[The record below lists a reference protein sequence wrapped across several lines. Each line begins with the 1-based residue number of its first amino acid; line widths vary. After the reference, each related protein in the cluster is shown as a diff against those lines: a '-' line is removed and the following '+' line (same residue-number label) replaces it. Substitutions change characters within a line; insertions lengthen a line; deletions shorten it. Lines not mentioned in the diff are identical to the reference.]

1 MFLLGFLRLSKIH
14 EKTDRLVCLTISS
27 VHKDCS
33 DFLNSIDEIIID
45 CFIQFFERCK
55 EYNSSLI
62 SLLSFSELFLLVTVL
77 KRLIIY

>member
-1 MFLLGFLRLSKIH
+1 MFLFGFLRLSKIH

-55 EYNSSLI
+55 
-62 SLLSFSELFLLVTVL
+62 
-77 KRLIIY
+77 